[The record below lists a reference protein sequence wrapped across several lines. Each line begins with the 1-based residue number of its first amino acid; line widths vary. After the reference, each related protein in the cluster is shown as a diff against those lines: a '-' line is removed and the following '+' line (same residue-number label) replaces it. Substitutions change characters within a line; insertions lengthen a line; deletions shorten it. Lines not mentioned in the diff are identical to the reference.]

1 VLLTPARAQNIEG
14 GGRRRR
20 LLFGGAMLALAVAG
34 LLGMLAAGAGRGAR
48 LVVFVP
54 LWIGALG
61 LSQAATGT

>member
-1 VLLTPARAQNIEG
+1 
-14 GGRRRR
+14 
-20 LLFGGAMLALAVAG
+20 MLALAVAG